1 MAPLPPVAAGIWN
14 GAMATPRR
22 KNCPGTDAD
31 PNVGA
36 VSVTP
41 VGNTETAPVVRSPL
55 RLWAASSTPTARV
68 SVALKSPVKASVRVA
83 VAGADGA
90 ARHAGK
96 RRRWGSL

>member
-1 MAPLPPVAAGIWN
+1 MAPLPPVAAGTWN
-14 GAMATPRR
+14 GAMAAPAG
-22 KNCPGTDAD
+22 KCWFATDAD

-55 RLWAASSTPTARV
+55 RLWAAASTRTAKV

-83 VAGADGA
+83 VVSAAADVGNA
-90 ARHAGK
+90 
-96 RRRWGSL
+96 